1 LSTPNPQR
9 IAEKLRESQVSN
21 SKSEASGRSRM
32 KISLDAGQLISTLA
46 DKLHET
52 KNSLWK
58 MTELNRAFK
67 AENSKL
73 MEEF

>member
-1 LSTPNPQR
+1 
-9 IAEKLRESQVSN
+9 
-21 SKSEASGRSRM
+21 M